1 MNFGKWI
8 VVSFVLFALFIGTLV
23 TLCVREDI
31 SLVSKDY
38 YKEELDYQ
46 AQIKRLNNTEQ
57 LQQKPTIQ
65 FVDHVGLKVAW
76 NEKTKIEKG
85 ELKLFCPSNSK
96 LDKRFDL
103 QTTNEQSFEITSL
116 KKGMYRVKLSW
127 TSEGKEYY
135 YEEEI
140 FVG

>member
-23 TLCVREDI
+23 TFCVREDI

-46 AQIKRLNNTEQ
+46 TQIKRLNNTEH
-57 LQQKPTIQ
+57 LQQKPRIQ
-65 FVDHVGLKVAW
+65 YIDHVGLRVVWDA
-76 NEKTKIEKG
+76 ETKIEKG

-96 LDKRFDL
+96 LDKNFAL
-103 QTTNEQSFEITSL
+103 KSSSEQVFEMAAV
-116 KKGMYRVKLSW
+116 KKGMYRVKLVW
-127 TSEGKEYY
+127 TMDGLEYY
-135 YEEEI
+135 YEEQI
-140 FVG
+140 YLG

>member
-46 AQIKRLNNTEQ
+46 AQIGRLNNTEH

-65 FVDHVGLKVAW
+65 FVYHTGLKVVW

-96 LDKRFDL
+96 LDKQFGL
-103 QTTNEQSFEITSL
+103 QSANEQVFEITSL

-140 FVG
+140 FIG

>member
-65 FVDHVGLKVAW
+65 FVDHVGLKVVW

-96 LDKRFDL
+96 LDKQFSL
-103 QTTNEQSFEITSL
+103 LTTNEQLFELTSL
-116 KKGMYRVKLSW
+116 KKGMYRIKLLW
-127 TSEGKEYY
+127 TEEGQEYY

>member
-23 TLCVREDI
+23 TLCIREDI

-46 AQIKRLNNTEQ
+46 SQIKRLNNTEH
-57 LQQKPTIQ
+57 LQQKPTIKYIDQ
-65 FVDHVGLKVAW
+65 VGLKVVW
-76 NEKTKIEKG
+76 GSNTKIEKG

-96 LDKRFDL
+96 LDKQFKL
-103 QTTNEQSFEITSL
+103 KNSGEQLFEMPSI
-116 KKGMYRVKLSW
+116 KKGMYHIKLLW
-127 TSEGKEYY
+127 TVDGMEYY

-140 FVG
+140 YVG

>member
-8 VVSFVLFALFIGTLV
+8 VVSFVMFALFIGTLV
-23 TLCVREDI
+23 TLCIREDV

-46 AQIKRLNNTEQ
+46 SQIKRLNNTER

-65 FVDHVGLKVAW
+65 FVDRVGLKVVW
-76 NEKTKIEKG
+76 NENAKIEKG
-85 ELKLFCPSNSK
+85 ELKLFSPSNSK
-96 LDKRFDL
+96 LDKKFVL
-103 QTTNEQSFEITSL
+103 KTSNEQVFEMASI
-116 KKGMYRVKLSW
+116 KKGMYRVKLLW
-127 TSEGKEYY
+127 TMDGKEYY
-135 YEEEI
+135 FEKEI